1 MLASTLASHATDHG
15 AGLPAIICTILLI
28 ATVIAFILGLLEV
41 LGVYSLNGARAGGGR
56 FATLIVGVILLV
68 VYVIAC

>member
-1 MLASTLASHATDHG
+1 MLAAA
-15 AGLPAIICTILLI
+15 AGTAGIPPIICTILLI

-41 LGVYSLNGARAGGGR
+41 LGVYALGTERSGNSR
-56 FATLIVGVILLV
+56 FGTLVVALILLV